1 MAGDVCPHCGNNLS
15 KHGKCSN
22 TECPS
27 TKDTDSQKGLSVPT
41 QGWNKAILIA
51 IILALIVSLVLTYTR
66 QEDDTETAPED
77 TGIEGELRKA
87 ASSEYEKEIVLAEG
101 SVEAMDEPGPQPQP
115 PGGLD
120 WDTMVYP
127 GAEQKVTYQGN
138 TLKTGER
145 SYVSTDAYPDIKK
158 FYTTL
163 ITDNFFKAPGM
174 SEVKSGNKTSLI
186 LTNDTGSLSVELTKL
201 SWDEN
206 VHILISG
213 LDNLAEGRLKPFGGP
228 KSE

>member
-15 KHGKCSN
+15 KNGSCSN

-27 TKDTDSQKGLSVPT
+27 AKDPDSQKGLIVPT
-41 QGWNKAILIA
+41 QGWNKTIMMAIV
-51 IILALIVSLVLTYTR
+51 LAFLVSLYLLYTKPD
-66 QEDDTETAPED
+66 ENTETLPED

-101 SVEAMDEPGPQPQP
+101 SVEAMDEPNPQPQP

-120 WDTMVYP
+120 WEDMVYP
-127 GAEQKVTYQGN
+127 GSEQKVTYQGN

-145 SYVSTDAYPDIKK
+145 AYVSTDAYPDIKK

-186 LTNDTGSLSVELTKL
+186 LTNDTGSLSVELTKM

-206 VHILISG
+206 VHILISR
-213 LDNLAEGRLKPFGGP
+213 LENLAKGRLMPFGGP
-228 KSE
+228 ESD

>member
-1 MAGDVCPHCGNNLS
+1 MM
-15 KHGKCSN
+15 
-22 TECPS
+22 
-27 TKDTDSQKGLSVPT
+27 
-41 QGWNKAILIA
+41 A
-51 IILALIVSLVLTYTR
+51 IILALIVSLVLTYTKPK
-66 QEDDTETAPED
+66 ENTETAPVD

-101 SVEAMDEPGPQPQP
+101 SVEAIDESNPQPKP
-115 PGGLD
+115 PGGLSWED
-120 WDTMVYP
+120 LVYP
-127 GAEQKVTYQGN
+127 GAEQKVNYQGN
-138 TLKTGER
+138 VLKTGER
-145 SYVSTDAYPDIKK
+145 AYVSTDAYPDIKK

-163 ITDNFFKAPGM
+163 IKVNFFKAPGM

-213 LDNLAEGRLKPFGGP
+213 LDNLAEGRLMPFGGP
-228 KSE
+228 EPD